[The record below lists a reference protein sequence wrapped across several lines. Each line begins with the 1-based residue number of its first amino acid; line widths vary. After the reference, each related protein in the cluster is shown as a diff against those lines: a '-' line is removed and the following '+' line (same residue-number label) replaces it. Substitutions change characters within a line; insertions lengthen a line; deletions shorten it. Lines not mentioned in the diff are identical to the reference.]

1 MILIQVLWRARIRI
15 LEKGCHLAF
24 KGLALRT
31 VTVSRVRE
39 EGRVAASL
47 PCFQSLSVL
56 WKVICFE
63 FKVLESPQMHS
74 RYLAARFREQQECAC
89 SGKLA
94 SQVSGHG
101 ILRGAVLINP
111 QVL

>member
-1 MILIQVLWRARIRI
+1 MRI

-31 VTVSRVRE
+31 VTVSHLRE

-63 FKVLESPQMHS
+63 FRCWSCHRCSS
-74 RYLAARFREQQECAC
+74 RYLAGRFQEQEGCAC

-101 ILRGAVLINP
+101 ILRGKV
-111 QVL
+111 

>member
-1 MILIQVLWRARIRI
+1 MILIQVLWGARIRI

-31 VTVSRVRE
+31 VTVSCVRE

-56 WKVICFE
+56 WKVVCFE
-63 FKVLESPQMHS
+63 FKVLESPQMQLQVS
-74 RYLAARFREQQECAC
+74 GRKISEQEGCAC

-101 ILRGAVLINP
+101 ILWGKG
-111 QVL
+111 